1 VDSGTA
7 PPGERERPT
16 GRLIADVV
24 RALRGWVVAIA
35 GGVLLLGAYLGISKE
50 TDVSRQIPYLV
61 SGGLGGLALVMIG
74 AALLVSDKLE
84 QTVGDGGRTR
94 AARQVDDLHTLI
106 VAAAGSG
113 VGALAAP
120 VTAGKAEAGAQA
132 GPPLDRDALV
142 AVPSGRSYHRAT
154 CELVAG
160 KPAQPVKPDEIESR
174 GLSACAVCQPP
185 PAA

>member
-1 VDSGTA
+1 MDSGTA
-7 PPGERERPT
+7 PRGERERPT

-24 RALRGWVVAIA
+24 RALRGWVVAVA

-84 QTVGDGGRTR
+84 QTVGDGGRSRT
-94 AARQVDDLHTLI
+94 ARQVDDLHALI
-106 VAAAGSG
+106 VSAAGAS
-113 VGALAAP
+113 VGATAAP
-120 VTAGKAEAGAQA
+120 VAGAGA
-132 GPPLDRDALV
+132 PPGPALDSDTLV

-160 KPAQPVKPDEIESR
+160 KPAHPVKPDEIESR
-174 GLSACAVCQPP
+174 DLSACAVCQPP
-185 PAA
+185 PVS